1 MLRFDTHLHT
11 SFSSDS
17 DTTMEQM
24 ILRGIE
30 LGMETLCF
38 TEHFDPDYPDN
49 PEGLDFLLDFDA
61 YYETFLTLKEKYRS
75 QIELLH
81 GF

>member
-24 ILRGIE
+24 ILRRIE

-49 PEGLDFLLDFDA
+49 P
-61 YYETFLTLKEKYRS
+61 
-75 QIELLH
+75 
-81 GF
+81 